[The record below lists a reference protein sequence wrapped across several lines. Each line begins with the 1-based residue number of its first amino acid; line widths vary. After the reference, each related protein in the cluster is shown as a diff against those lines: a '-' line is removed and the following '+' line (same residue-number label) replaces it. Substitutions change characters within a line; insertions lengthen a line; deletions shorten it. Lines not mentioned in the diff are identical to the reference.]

1 MAKHDRNL
9 LSIHAVE
16 AFATFATNMGAKVR
30 PGKGAFQLL
39 QVKTVGPDWYAI
51 CKNDQA
57 VVTTPPSLRELIK
70 QFKERKVSAVADR
83 TRDEVICLNP
93 RNDLAQ
99 ALPQERHA
107 KTAPARPLA
116 SGESAEL
123 YAADLRDDAA
133 VEFMSA
139 LALKHSDPS
148 AMTDA
153 QMAALAKTAYR
164 MADALLVAGGHA

>member
-16 AFATFATNMGAKVR
+16 AFAAFATTMGAGVR
-30 PGKGAFQLL
+30 PGKGEFQLL

-51 CKNDQA
+51 CKNAQGMIS
-57 VVTTPPSLRELIK
+57 TPQSLRGLIQ
-70 QFKERKVSAVADR
+70 QFKDRKVPAVPDSAGL
-83 TRDEVICLNP
+83 ICLNP
-93 RNDLAQ
+93 KHG
-99 ALPQERHA
+99 P
-107 KTAPARPLA
+107 APVWPPKDPAPTRPLA

-139 LALKHSDPS
+139 LALKHSAPS
-148 AMTDA
+148 EMTDA

-164 MADALLVAGGHA
+164 MADALLAAGGHA

>member
-16 AFATFATNMGAKVR
+16 AFATYATTMGAKVR

-51 CKNDQA
+51 CKNDQN

-70 QFKERKVSAVADR
+70 QFKDRKAPAVPDSAGL
-83 TRDEVICLNP
+83 ICLNP
-93 RNDLAQ
+93 KHGQ
-99 ALPQERHA
+99 SPVWPP
-107 KTAPARPLA
+107 KTPSPARKLTV
-116 SGESAEL
+116 SESAEL

-139 LALKHSDPS
+139 LTLKHSAS
-148 AMTDA
+148 SEMTDA